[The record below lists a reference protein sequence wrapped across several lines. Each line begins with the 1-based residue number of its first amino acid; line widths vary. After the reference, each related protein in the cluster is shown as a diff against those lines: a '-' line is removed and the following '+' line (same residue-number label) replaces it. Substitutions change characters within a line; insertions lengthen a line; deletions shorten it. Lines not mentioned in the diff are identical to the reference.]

1 MLLQNQYTILKKAN
15 DLSAETLN
23 ADNRLVLKNIS
34 QHLLCMTWNCYEIE
48 RIRKDL
54 IDIAARCELEG
65 RTLQE
70 EVGGDIERFLVEL
83 APDLPRGTPLD
94 YVCIWY
100 PKWILILA
108 AMYLLTA
115 LGAGNR
121 DANLFRIVIGP
132 FQFMFWLLICAWFH
146 RMALKA
152 RIRYG
157 CTAQALWYL
166 VLFLFCIL
174 SCLVIPVQILDKI
187 PGTISF
193 LGAFFY
199 ELAWAVGCQFWQTFY
214 YNRWAARHP
223 WQGQSSEA

>member
-1 MLLQNQYTILKKAN
+1 MLQNQYTLLKKAN

-23 ADNRLVLKNIS
+23 TENRLVLKNIS
-34 QHLLCMTWNCYEIE
+34 QYLLCMTWNCYEIE

-100 PKWILILA
+100 PKWILIFA
-108 AMYLLTA
+108 AMYLLAA
-115 LGAGNR
+115 LGAGNQEP
-121 DANLFRIVIGP
+121 NLFRVVIGP
-132 FQFMFWLLICAWFH
+132 FQFMFWLLIYSWFH
-146 RMALKA
+146 RMVLK
-152 RIRYG
+152 IKVRYG
-157 CTAQALWYL
+157 SIAQGLWYL
-166 VLFLFCIL
+166 LLILFCIL
-174 SCLVIPVQILDKI
+174 FCFVAPVQILDKI
-187 PGTISF
+187 PGRISF

-199 ELAWAVGCQFWQTFY
+199 ELAWAVFCQLWQNIH
-214 YNRWAARHP
+214 YNRCAARHP
-223 WQGQSSEA
+223 WQEQPREA